1 MDSEADQ
8 LPGDAGQPYSGQQS
22 YIAQQP
28 YSNQQPYSGPQ
39 QPSPGQP
46 YTGQPYPGQAYP
58 GQPYPGQQPYG
69 GPAPYGGQMGTR
81 RPKVRPGRV
90 WYLPALAAFL
100 GGAAWIVFGLF
111 SINSQID
118 SFARVPL
125 PAGVVTLNHS
135 GSYVVYYEAPGAA
148 SGPIHPFRVHIF
160 PAAVGSLQ
168 PYTSSVTY
176 NFGSHQGRAVLTFQ
190 VARPGRFH
198 VETTGAPSVAGGSHL
213 AFGSSIVGSIIGTV
227 LLSVGLIFIGVVGAI
242 ILLVIRIVRVRRAR
256 AFAM

>member
-8 LPGDAGQPYSGQQS
+8 LPGGAGQQSYSGQQ
-22 YIAQQP
+22 P
-28 YSNQQPYSGPQ
+28 YG
-39 QPSPGQP
+39 GQL
-46 YTGQPYPGQAYP
+46 YG
-58 GQPYPGQQPYG
+58 GQQPYG
-69 GPAPYGGQMGTR
+69 GPPPFGAQMGTGL
-81 RPKVRPGRV
+81 PKVRPGRV

-135 GSYVVYYEAPGAA
+135 GGYVVYYEAPGAS
-148 SGPIHPFRVHIF
+148 SGLIHPFRVHIV
-160 PAAVGSLQ
+160 PASATAAVGSLQ

-190 VARPGRFH
+190 VARPGRFR

-213 AFGSSIVGSIIGTV
+213 AFGSSIVGNIVSTV
-227 LLSVGLIFIGVVGAI
+227 LLSVGLIFIGIAGAV

-256 AFAM
+256 AFGM